1 MPVAWLM
8 RQWDDQAALARIEA
22 ARWGETPTCPK
33 CGATRVSRK
42 TEQFRLGRWRCHACP
57 ASFTACAGTALQ
69 GTRAPLSL
77 WVYLAD
83 AHARQARVNTAALG
97 RAIGL
102 PQPTVWRVRDKVTQ
116 AMEGGDPLLRALT
129 KGVTV

>member
-1 MPVAWLM
+1 M

-22 ARWGETPTCPK
+22 ARWGATPTCPK

-42 TEQFRLGRWRCHACP
+42 TEAYRLGRWRCYGCR
-57 ASFTACAGTALQ
+57 ASFTALAGTALQ

-77 WVYLAD
+77 WVYLAE

-102 PQPTVWRVRDKVTQ
+102 PQPTVWRVRDRVVKGMT
-116 AMEGGDPLLRALT
+116 GGDPLLCALT

>member
-8 RQWDDQAALARIEA
+8 SQWDDQAALARIEA
-22 ARWGETPTCPK
+22 ARWGATPTCPK

-42 TEQFRLGRWRCHACP
+42 TEAYRLGRWRCYGCR
-57 ASFTACAGTALQ
+57 ASFTALAGTALQ

-77 WVYLAD
+77 WVYLAE
-83 AHARQARVNTAALG
+83 AHARQERVNTAALG

-102 PQPTVWRVRDKVTQ
+102 PQPTVWRVRDRVVKGMT
-116 AMEGGDPLLRALT
+116 GGDPLLCALT